1 MREREIKKEKRKKK
15 RKKKIYS
22 LLRYGMSI
30 IIDGDDRSVLA
41 GGDSPM
47 TQCQVETR
55 SSSTFLASESVIC
68 KNGVLGNIL
77 SAEGKMKEK
86 QS

>member
-1 MREREIKKEKRKKK
+1 M
-15 RKKKIYS
+15 
-22 LLRYGMSI
+22 
-30 IIDGDDRSVLA
+30 IIDGVYKSVLA
-41 GGDSPM
+41 GGGFPV
-47 TQCQVETR
+47 TQCLVETR
-55 SSSTFLASESVIC
+55 SCSTCLGSEIFLC

>member
-1 MREREIKKEKRKKK
+1 M
-15 RKKKIYS
+15 
-22 LLRYGMSI
+22 
-30 IIDGDDRSVLA
+30 IIDGDDKSVLA
-41 GGDSPM
+41 SGGSPV
-47 TQCQVETR
+47 THCLVETR
-55 SSSTFLASESVIC
+55 SSSTCLASESFIC